1 MTDAGRGCDGLGFD
15 RETRGQHSDGPCEP
29 LPQVTSIRNGGGSK
43 PGRGAPVDLP
53 GLAARSLQ
61 QVRRNGTGA

>member
-1 MTDAGRGCDGLGFD
+1 MGWGLAAQRTDATL
-15 RETRGQHSDGPCEP
+15 TGPTNL
-29 LPQVTSIRNGGGSK
+29 LPQVTSIRNGGAGK

-61 QVRRNGTGA
+61 QVRRNGSGD